1 MSNRHE
7 QESITSRAIAASVL
21 ETLRDGHWRA
31 YNGPKSEQLTG
42 WLQSAT
48 GLQHIRLCSSGTIAV
63 ELALRALHLKSTDE
77 VILSGYDFPGNFRA
91 VEDAG
96 GKIVLCD
103 PAPECGWVLTPERL
117 EQSYAPEFRAVVVSH
132 LHGQL
137 APMASIL
144 DWANSRNVVVIE
156 DACQAQG
163 AMVDGKQA
171 GAWGHLST
179 YSFGGSKLVSA
190 GRGGAVLTNDSLYA
204 QRMRVYCERGN
215 DAFAMSEIQSALV
228 LPQCER
234 LADDHAM
241 RLQSASQLY
250 SALAKY
256 RWLQC
261 VPLPQ
266 QDSPAFYKF
275 GILVAAEQMDSDRR
289 DSMVTRLAKLGIEAG
304 AGFMGFANRSSK
316 RYRANHSLEVSKR
329 LASNTLLIHHS
340 HLLDPATGANSID
353 QVANAFEQLETEL
366 SL

>member
-21 ETLRDGHWRA
+21 ETLRDGQWRA
-31 YNGPKSEQLTG
+31 YNGPKSEQLTD

-63 ELALRALHLKSTDE
+63 ELALRALHLKSTEE

-117 EQSYAPEFRAVVVSH
+117 EQSYAPECRAVVVSH
-132 LHGQL
+132 LHGQF

-190 GRGGAVLTNDSLYA
+190 GRGGAVLTNDSLYS

-215 DAFAMSEIQSALV
+215 DAFAMSEMQSALV

-234 LADDHAM
+234 LADDHEL

-275 GILVAAEQMDSDRR
+275 GILVVAEQMDSDRR
-289 DSMVTRLAKLGIEAG
+289 DSTVTRLAKLGIEAG
-304 AGFMGFANRSSK
+304 AGFLGFANRSSK

>member
-1 MSNRHE
+1 MSYRHE
-7 QESITSRAIAASVL
+7 QESITSLAIAASVL
-21 ETLRDGHWRA
+21 ETLRDGLWRA
-31 YNGPKSEQLTG
+31 YTGPKSEKLTR

-48 GLQHIRLCSSGTIAV
+48 GLHHVRLCSSGTIAV
-63 ELALRALHLKSTDE
+63 ELALRALHLNSTDE

-96 GKIVLCD
+96 GKVVLCD

-117 EQSYAPEFRAVVVSH
+117 EQSYAPECRAVVVSH

-144 DWANSRNVVVIE
+144 GWANSRNMVVIE

-163 AMVDGKQA
+163 AMVDGKLA

-179 YSFGGSKLVSA
+179 YSFGGSKLVSS
-190 GRGGAVLTNDSLYA
+190 GRGGAVLTNDSLLA

-215 DAFAMSEIQSALV
+215 DAFAMSEMQSALV

-234 LADDHAM
+234 LAVDHEM
-241 RLQSASQLY
+241 RLQSASQLH
-250 SALAKY
+250 SELAKY

-261 VPLPQ
+261 VPLPKQ
-266 QDSPAFYKF
+266 YSPAFYKF
-275 GILVAAEQMDSDRR
+275 GMRVVDDQGDGNRR
-289 DSMVTRLAKLGIEAG
+289 DRLVMRLTELGIEAG
-304 AGFMGFANRSSK
+304 AGFLGFGKRSAK
-316 RYRANHSLEVSKR
+316 RYRSNHSLEVSNR

-340 HLLDPATGANSID
+340 HLLDPVTGETSID
-353 QVANAFEQLETEL
+353 QVVNAFEQLEREL

>member
-31 YNGPKSEQLTG
+31 YNGPKSEQLTR

-48 GLQHIRLCSSGTIAV
+48 GLQHVRLCSSGTIAV

-117 EQSYAPEFRAVVVSH
+117 EQSYAPECRAVVVSH

-137 APMASIL
+137 APMKNIL

-163 AMVDGKQA
+163 AMVDGKLA

-215 DAFAMSEIQSALV
+215 DAFAMSEMQSALV

-234 LADDHAM
+234 LADDHEL
-241 RLQSASQLY
+241 RLQSATELHFE
-250 SALAKY
+250 LAKY
-256 RWLQC
+256 RWVQC
-261 VPLPQ
+261 VPLPR

-275 GILVAAEQMDSDRR
+275 GIRVLGEQMDSDRR
-289 DSMVTRLAKLGIEAG
+289 DAIVTRLAKLGIEAG
-304 AGFMGFANRSSK
+304 AGFLGFANRSAK
-316 RYRANHSLEVSKR
+316 RYRSNHSLEVSKR

-340 HLLDPATGANSID
+340 HLLDPATGATSIER
-353 QVANAFEQLETEL
+353 VANAFEQLEREL

>member
-31 YNGPKSEQLTG
+31 YTGPKSEQLTR

-48 GLQHIRLCSSGTIAV
+48 GLQHVRLCSSGTIAV

-96 GKIVLCD
+96 GRVALCD
-103 PAPECGWVLTPERL
+103 PAPDSGWVLTAERL
-117 EQSYAPEFRAVVVSH
+117 EQSYAPECRAVIVSH

-144 DWANSRNVVVIE
+144 NWANSRNVVVIE

-215 DAFAMSEIQSALV
+215 DAFAMSEMQSALV

-234 LADDHAM
+234 LAADHAL

-250 SALAKY
+250 SALAEY

-261 VPLPQ
+261 SLWPS
-266 QDSPAFYKF
+266 DYSPAFYKF
-275 GILVAAEQMDSDRR
+275 GMRVVDDQLDGNLR
-289 DSMVTRLAKLGIEAG
+289 DRLAMRLVELGIEAG
-304 AGFMGFANRSSK
+304 AGFLGFANRSSK
-316 RYRANHSLEVSKR
+316 RFRSNHSLEVSKR

-340 HLLDPATGANSID
+340 HLLDPATGTTSIER
-353 QVANAFEQLETEL
+353 VAKVLEQLEREL